1 MSDLRGAV
9 EALGRGELVVIPTD
23 TVYGIAGRLEVH
35 AIDALFALKRRP
47 YDKPLPIL
55 GADLPSLLEV
65 ARFDD
70 SASALAERY
79 WPGPLTLVVPR
90 AEGFGLPLGRGGE
103 ASVAVRIPAHP
114 IALDVLRG
122 SGPVA
127 VTSAN
132 LSGETDARSVDDAR
146 SMLGDAIGIY
156 VDGGRCD
163 GSPSTV
169 LSLMHDTPQVLR
181 PGAIAEEDLLRAPDQ
196 R

>member
-1 MSDLRGAV
+1 M
-9 EALGRGELVVIPTD
+9 IPTD
-23 TVYGIAGRLEVH
+23 TVYGVAGRLEVH
-35 AIDALFALKRRP
+35 AVDALFALKRRP

-55 GADLPSLLEV
+55 GPDLPSLAEI

-70 SASALAERY
+70 TASALAQRY

-114 IALDVLRG
+114 VALEVLRG
-122 SGPVA
+122 SGAVA

-132 LSGETDARSVDDAR
+132 LSGEAESHSVDDAR
-146 SMLGDAIGIY
+146 AVLGDAIEVY
-156 VDGGRCD
+156 VDGGRCE

-169 LSLMHDTPQVLR
+169 LSLMHEAPQVLR
-181 PGAIAEEDLLRAPDQ
+181 RGAIPDEELLRAADQ